1 MNDKLGRNKLGR
13 VVINK
18 TETVTGNIKL
28 PVFDERYTM
37 DDFSYVVDIGFK
49 DLPAAVSA
57 EDYVL
62 RAYAT
67 SLDATRT
74 ENDVSEEEVARITAN
89 SFFSSLNNLINQNQ
103 NSLAGLRS
111 QIQRLTEENEFY
123 DSAGRERDAQIDE
136 QLIELELKDSLI
148 AQKDAEIQQ
157 LRQSLQSLATAT
169 TSSMRQLEELSRQQT
184 TQLINT
190 MNIITNNTGSNI

>member
-1 MNDKLGRNKLGR
+1 
-13 VVINK
+13 
-18 TETVTGNIKL
+18 
-28 PVFDERYTM
+28 M

-49 DLPAAVSA
+49 DLPSATAA

-62 RAYAT
+62 RAYAN

-74 ENDVSEEEVARITAN
+74 ENDVSEEEVASITAN

-136 QLIELELKDSLI
+136 QFIEMELKDSLI

-169 TSSMRQLEELSRQQT
+169 TSSMRQLEELTRQQT
-184 TQLINT
+184 AQLVNT

>member
-13 VVINK
+13 LVINK
-18 TETVTGNIKL
+18 TETVMGSVTL

-49 DLPAAVSA
+49 DLPSAVAA

-62 RAYAT
+62 RAYAL
-67 SLDATRT
+67 SLDSTQI
-74 ENDVSEEEVARITAN
+74 ENSVSEEEAARITTNA
-89 SFFSSLNNLINQNQ
+89 FFGSLSNLINENN

-111 QIQRLTEENEFY
+111 TIQRLTEENEYY
-123 DSAGRERDAQIDE
+123 DSAGRERDAQLDE
-136 QLIELELKDSLI
+136 QLIEIELKDSML

-169 TSSMRQLEELSRQQT
+169 TSSMRQLEELTRQQT
-184 TQLINT
+184 AQLVNT